1 MDALQAE
8 GEYERFSRNNRASAQ
23 RIRSLVVQ
31 APETKIQKNII
42 DELKA
47 LDDKINGQNAEIEK
61 YENSIRTKFDQ
72 IFHLE
77 EFISDGVFSKY
88 EGYSVEDLCIDGRG
102 RVINQQYIENHKGPY
117 PVYSSQTTNDGIF
130 GSIDT
135 FDFDGE
141 YITWTTDGAKAGT
154 VFYRNGKFNCTN
166 VCGTLKAK
174 NDKVNM
180 RYLAYLLNRI
190 AYKFVSRVGNNKLM
204 NDTMKK
210 IVVPVPKRQLQ
221 DEFADFVQ
229 SVEKS
234 KFECIGKK
242 EKFEIEKDTFV
253 HKYFR

>member
-1 MDALQAE
+1 MKEEIFYVPDDYAENLVRQYTGQERKNMIAHLKHTDHCGVLRIKTEKILPEYMMYALQAE

-117 PVYSSQTTNDGIF
+117 RNPN
-130 GSIDT
+130 GS
-135 FDFDGE
+135 
-141 YITWTTDGAKAGT
+141 
-154 VFYRNGKFNCTN
+154 
-166 VCGTLKAK
+166 
-174 NDKVNM
+174 
-180 RYLAYLLNRI
+180 
-190 AYKFVSRVGNNKLM
+190 
-204 NDTMKK
+204 
-210 IVVPVPKRQLQ
+210 
-221 DEFADFVQ
+221 
-229 SVEKS
+229 
-234 KFECIGKK
+234 
-242 EKFEIEKDTFV
+242 
-253 HKYFR
+253 

>member
-1 MDALQAE
+1 MKDISRPSVIWGIDGDWMVNIIPAGVPFYPTDHCGVLRIKTEKILPEYMMYALQAE

-102 RVINQQYIENHKGPY
+102 RVINQQYIENHKGP
-117 PVYSSQTTNDGIF
+117 
-130 GSIDT
+130 
-135 FDFDGE
+135 
-141 YITWTTDGAKAGT
+141 
-154 VFYRNGKFNCTN
+154 
-166 VCGTLKAK
+166 
-174 NDKVNM
+174 
-180 RYLAYLLNRI
+180 
-190 AYKFVSRVGNNKLM
+190 
-204 NDTMKK
+204 
-210 IVVPVPKRQLQ
+210 
-221 DEFADFVQ
+221 
-229 SVEKS
+229 
-234 KFECIGKK
+234 
-242 EKFEIEKDTFV
+242 
-253 HKYFR
+253 